1 MCDKNM
7 ILKIIFTTMNLK
19 KIRPVTPSYR
29 NLIQINNKHLTKTFE
44 IKSKIIGLKNSSGR
58 NNSGKITS
66 FRKGGG
72 HKQKYR
78 NINFFRTQDSIGIIT
93 SIEYDPNRNAN
104 IASVFDISK
113 KHYFYIL
120 APTNL
125 KIGNIIKTGANA
137 EPKIGHS
144 LTISNIP
151 VGCCIHNVSPKTK
164 KKAQISR
171 AAGTFSSLTEKTA
184 EYGRI
189 ELSSGEQRLLSVN
202 CFATIGIVSNQLNF
216 LTKLGK
222 AGRSRWL
229 NRRPTVRGV
238 AMNPIDHPH
247 GGGEGKKSGIS
258 LTPWGKPTKSGFTS
272 KSKNKLIINKKN
284 E

>member
-1 MCDKNM
+1 
-7 ILKIIFTTMNLK
+7 MNLK
-19 KIRPVTPSYR
+19 KIKPVTPSYR
-29 NLIQINNKHLTKTFE
+29 NLIQISNKKLTKTF
-44 IKSKIIGLKNSSGR
+44 KVKTKIIGLKNTSGR

-78 NINFFRTQDSIGIIT
+78 NIDFFRTQNSVGIVT
-93 SIEYDPNRNAN
+93 SIEYDPNRTAN
-104 IASVFDISK
+104 VASVYSISE

-120 APTNL
+120 APINL
-125 KIGNIIKTGANA
+125 NIGNIIKTGANA
-137 EPKIGHS
+137 ESKIGHS
-144 LTISNIP
+144 LSISNIP
-151 VGCCIHNVSPKTK
+151 VGCCIHNVSPKIK

-171 AAGTFSSLTEKTA
+171 AAGTFSSLIEKTS

-189 ELSSGEQRLLSVN
+189 KLSSGEQRLLSVN
-202 CFATIGIVSNQLNF
+202 CFATIGIVSNEFNF
-216 LTKLGK
+216 LTKIGK

-229 NRRPTVRGV
+229 NKRPFVRGV
-238 AMNPIDHPH
+238 AMNPRDHPH
-247 GGGEGKKSGIS
+247 GGGEGKKSGTS
-258 LTPWGKPTKSGFTS
+258 LTPWGKPTKNRLTS

>member
-1 MCDKNM
+1 
-7 ILKIIFTTMNLK
+7 MNFK
-19 KIRPVTPSYR
+19 KIKPVTPSYR
-29 NLIQINNKHLTKTFE
+29 NLIQINNKYLTKNVE
-44 IKSKIIGLKNSSGR
+44 VKSKIIGLKNTAGR
-58 NNSGKITS
+58 NNTGKITS
-66 FRKGGG
+66 FQKGGG

-78 NINFFRTQDSIGIIT
+78 NIDFFRTQDSVGIVT
-93 SIEYDPNRNAN
+93 SIEYDPNRSAN
-104 IASVFDISK
+104 IASVFSIYK

-120 APTNL
+120 APKNL

-137 EPKIGHS
+137 ESKIGHS
-144 LTISNIP
+144 LPILNIP
-151 VGCCIHNVSPKTK
+151 VGCCIHNVSPKIK

-171 AAGTFSSLTEKTA
+171 AAGTFSSLIEKTA

-202 CFATIGIVSNQLNF
+202 CFATIGIVSNEFNS

-229 NRRPTVRGV
+229 NRRPSVRGV

-258 LTPWGKPTKSGFTS
+258 STPWGKPAKNRFTR
-272 KSKNKLIINKKN
+272 KSKNKLIINKKIN